1 LKRVDLAKGMGYFLA
16 IRTLLVIWLSCCSG
30 SR

>member
-1 LKRVDLAKGMGYFLA
+1 LAKGMGYFLA